1 VKGSELMETRSGN
14 VQEKLKQL
22 ALEEE
27 RVQIVQLALNEFER
41 LPEVVN
47 AFSEEIEDIG
57 LNPFKGF

>member
-14 VQEKLKQL
+14 VQDKLKQL

-27 RVQIVQLALNEFER
+27 RVQIVQLPINEFEK
-41 LPEVVN
+41 LPEIVN
-47 AFSEEIEDIG
+47 AFSDEIEEIG

>member
-1 VKGSELMETRSGN
+1 METRSEN

-27 RVQIVQLALNEFER
+27 RVQIVQLAIDEFEKLPEIVNEF
-41 LPEVVN
+41 
-47 AFSEEIEDIG
+47 ADEIDDIG